1 MDVYKRLLSLVK
13 PYYPRLIIAFF
24 CMFIVAG
31 TTSAIAYLVKPVLD
45 KIFFEKNLDMLKI
58 LPFVILLLYAIKGI
72 FWYLRSYFMNYVGQ
86 RVVSDLRLRL
96 YAHIID
102 LPLSYFHR
110 HHTGT
115 LVSRIINDVNLI
127 QGAVSG
133 AITSFLSD
141 SFTILGLTAVVFY
154 RDFKLALITIV
165 VFPLAV
171 VPVLKIGRKLRR
183 ISTSSQIK
191 MGELSGLMHE
201 TFSGA
206 RIVKAFGMEDYEK
219 GRFGQINNRLFNWYM
234 RAISMGGI
242 TSPLMEFLGSIGI
255 ATVIAYGGYQVI
267 NGTSTPG
274 NFFSFI
280 AAVMMLYRPIKG
292 LSTVYNT
299 IQQGLAA
306 ANRVFEV
313 LDTRVEPK
321 QRQGIKLDKFCETIV
336 YEGIW
341 FKYDEEQ
348 SFVLKQINLV
358 IKKGEKVAL
367 VGPSG
372 GGKTTIV
379 HLLARFYTPTKG
391 RILIDGH
398 DIKAFDLA
406 SLRSQIAIVSQDMV
420 LFDDTV
426 RNNIR
431 YGRLDATEKEII
443 LAAKAAYAYDFIQ
456 RLPQGFD
463 TVIGEK
469 GVNLSGGEQQRLCIA
484 RAILKNAP
492 ILILDEATS
501 FLDTESELIVQKAMG
516 NLLKQ
521 RTALI
526 IAHRLSTIRKA
537 DRIVVVS
544 NGQIVEQGKHKELL
558 TKGGLYQRLYEIQFR
573 EEDKPSL
580 SLIGKTL

>member
-1 MDVYKRLLSLVK
+1 
-13 PYYPRLIIAFF
+13 
-24 CMFIVAG
+24 MFIVAG

>member
-1 MDVYKRLLSLVK
+1 
-13 PYYPRLIIAFF
+13 
-24 CMFIVAG
+24 
-31 TTSAIAYLVKPVLD
+31 
-45 KIFFEKNLDMLKI
+45 
-58 LPFVILLLYAIKGI
+58 
-72 FWYLRSYFMNYVGQ
+72 
-86 RVVSDLRLRL
+86 
-96 YAHIID
+96 
-102 LPLSYFHR
+102 
-110 HHTGT
+110 
-115 LVSRIINDVNLI
+115 
-127 QGAVSG
+127 
-133 AITSFLSD
+133 
-141 SFTILGLTAVVFY
+141 
-154 RDFKLALITIV
+154 
-165 VFPLAV
+165 
-171 VPVLKIGRKLRR
+171 
-183 ISTSSQIK
+183 
-191 MGELSGLMHE
+191 
-201 TFSGA
+201 
-206 RIVKAFGMEDYEK
+206 
-219 GRFGQINNRLFNWYM
+219 
-234 RAISMGGI
+234 
-242 TSPLMEFLGSIGI
+242 
-255 ATVIAYGGYQVI
+255 
-267 NGTSTPG
+267 
-274 NFFSFI
+274 
-280 AAVMMLYRPIKG
+280 
-292 LSTVYNT
+292 
-299 IQQGLAA
+299 
-306 ANRVFEV
+306 
-313 LDTRVEPK
+313 
-321 QRQGIKLDKFCETIV
+321 
-336 YEGIW
+336 
-341 FKYDEEQ
+341 
-348 SFVLKQINLV
+348 
-358 IKKGEKVAL
+358 
-367 VGPSG
+367 
-372 GGKTTIV
+372 
-379 HLLARFYTPTKG
+379 LARFYTPTKG